1 MSSTDR
7 QNNLLVSED
16 WQKIYQSFKNADFQ
30 SYDFDNLR
38 RTMIEYIRTNF
49 PEDFNDYIESSEYL
63 ALIDLIAYVGQS
75 IAFRVDLNARENFL
89 ELAERRDSVLRLARM
104 ISYNAKRNTPATGLL
119 KFNTI
124 STTETVIDSN
134 GRNLAG
140 QYITW
145 NDPSNANWYNQFISV
160 INAALPLTQQFG
172 NPIDS
177 ATIYGVP
184 TAQYRFN
191 ASNTNV
197 PIYDFAKTIA
207 GRSMNFEITSTTF
220 KGKDYIYE
228 EAPKV
233 GNKIACIYSDDG
245 HGASSPRTGFFF
257 NFVQGSLQTATFSI
271 TNPTANQ
278 QIDIATRSINDTDV
292 WLYSLDSKTGLESD
306 LWSKIPTLSGNNVIY
321 NSLNNSIK
329 NIYSV
334 VTRAN
339 DAISLAFSDGT
350 FGNLPQ
356 GNFLVY
362 YRTSNGLSYNINPG
376 DIVNVLFN
384 IPYISANNQSETL
397 SISLSLPT
405 SVINSAS
412 TETNSSIKTNAP
424 QTYYTQ
430 NRMITGEDYN
440 ISPLSANLQVAKVKS
455 VNRTSSG
462 ISRYFDLVDPTG
474 KYSTTNLFGDDGI
487 LYQEVYTASTNFS
500 FVTDL
505 DIQGVINNTVYE
517 ILNSPDL
524 RNFYYANYL
533 DYLNV
538 SVTASWVSVTTD
550 SNSVSGY
557 ISIPGQAIPYKLGS
571 YTATDLKFVTAGSLI
586 KFVPPPG
593 KYFNTY
599 TNTLMTGTATVPN
612 SASYLWAQ
620 VVSVSGD
627 GTANNTGILS
637 NGNGPVV
644 LDKVIPT
651 GAVAVQIMPQF
662 NRIISPTVITSMIE
676 LIKANENFGLRYDA
690 TLTSWQIVYANN
702 LDFTSAFSLGNQGNT
717 TSQNIDASW
726 ILLFTSNTIQY
737 TITSRKLRYVFE
749 SDKELTFYFDTSVK
763 VYDSTSS
770 STILDTIKVLS
781 VNTQPDALTPFTD
794 DLTWQ
799 IVSEYIGKDGYVD
812 PKKIVVTFADSTG
825 TGVVD
830 NPQLFSDIVN
840 PTTNINS
847 KFIVEQ
853 RYVISNGQEDYKYV
867 SNNPT
872 TGPVV
877 ILNSSSAGAFSSYPD
892 GTYFYFI
899 DTATVVKLNLTGVL
913 KLVPTLD
920 YKVYIGR
927 SDLKFQYIHSA
938 DYDSRIDPGSSNI
951 VDIYVLTKNYDTLFR
966 QWLLAG
972 GVEPLPPSSDELN
985 SLLSPNLNLIKS
997 ISDEI
1002 IYHPVNYKLLFGINA
1017 DPSVQAT
1024 FNVMINPN
1032 SAVSSSDVKARIL
1045 TAINTFFSLD
1055 NWGFGDTF
1063 YFTELSTY
1071 VMNQL
1076 TPDVINFAIVP
1087 TQPGSYFGNLFEI
1100 HCPSDQILISSAT
1113 TDNIVIVSGF
1123 TSTNLKTITS
1133 APSSLS
1139 ISTQTVTSS
1148 KFGGN
1153 S

>member
-376 DIVNVLFN
+376 DIINVLFN
-384 IPYISANNQSETL
+384 IPYTSANNQSETL

-840 PTTNINS
+840 PTTNISS

-938 DYDSRIDPGSSNI
+938 DYDSRIDPGSTNI

-1032 SAVSSSDVKARIL
+1032 SAVSNSDVKARIL

-1148 KFGGN
+1148 KFGDN